1 MKPQHERRKLK
12 NYLFV
17 NKAQVTIFVSNLI
30 LLLLVIGVVVVAV
43 LSPFYSDI
51 FKTED
56 IYLQNLSSKLFILLL
71 ERCTLAFFIILIP
84 LLIQQVFV
92 IHKICGPF
100 VNFKKI
106 LNRISDGDFSQ
117 KIHLRRYD
125 FFQKEGHQING
136 IIDNIS
142 NMLTNISDSQNA
154 IVRDLDGLASL
165 TGKSDPLAGALKNIE
180 SQTRR
185 ALNEVSRIKVI
196 S

>member
-1 MKPQHERRKLK
+1 MKPIHERRKLK

-17 NKAQVTIFVSNLI
+17 NKAQVAIFVSNLI
-30 LLLLVIGVVVVAV
+30 LLLLVIGIVVVAV

-56 IYLQNLSSKLFILLL
+56 IYLQNLSSKLFIVLL
-71 ERCTLAFFIILIP
+71 ERCALAFFIILIP
-84 LLIQQVFV
+84 VLIQQVFV

-100 VNFKKI
+100 VNFKKT
-106 LNRISDGDFSQ
+106 LNRISDGDLSQ

-125 FFQKEGHQING
+125 FFQKEAHQING